1 MEPLQLSRLN
11 DKALI
16 VVACFLA
23 ACLLAVVIAWS
34 YVLGRASAYVPEQPS
49 EPLTVN
55 DYDLLTDAAKQQ
67 ARLTGDSWFY
77 TEDGVFV
84 VMHNAPSQYWR

>member
-1 MEPLQLSRLN
+1 MEHLQLLRLN

-34 YVLGRASAYVPEQPS
+34 YVLGRASTYVPERPTK
-49 EPLTVN
+49 PLTVN